1 MVDRRPTRFGESRHP
16 DLSHLV
22 FHHRLFRL
30 SLVHLTLCRPTSPS
44 DTAPAIAG
52 HGGDPLAYEVE
63 IENRSR
69 RAALALSLMEM
80 DIPAG
85 LQLARHVSPP
95 SIDRL
100 APGANCTLSLQLTS
114 LQRGHYKLPGLC
126 ATSSYPLGLFRGISF
141 HRQETWVTV
150 HPTYAELT
158 SFNLPFRPAS
168 AHTNRGVAYT
178 HVMAA
183 TAPDFAYVREYR
195 YGDNPRHLHWASWA
209 RTGTPAVKVHQEA
222 TGPHV
227 GLVLDTAVNNARDMH
242 ALESGISA
250 VAGIAA
256 YLLREAIA
264 FDCFATADLLFHLCH
279 DAPTLRFTH
288 LMNTLAGLQS
298 RAAVEWPAV
307 ANRLFEQAPQCNTVA
322 LIALDWSRETASF
335 VTQLQHH
342 GIGVRTLV
350 IRQGPMSRP
359 SQAADDL
366 SQLLP
371 GHPWPQQDAL
381 SPWSGP

>member
-1 MVDRRPTRFGESRHP
+1 MNGRHERILRASFTYLAQRLTPAGRSLFLIWLIAALKGSVSLDIPIYHIWSFTTVCFALAWFTSRFAVLP
-16 DLSHLV
+16 L
-22 FHHRLFRL
+22 
-30 SLVHLTLCRPTSPS
+30 HLTRRQPSPVM
-44 DTAPAIAG
+44 AG
-52 HGGDPLAYEVE
+52 TPLAYEVE

-126 ATSSYPLGLFRGISF
+126 ATSSDPLGLFRGISF

-168 AHTNRGVAYT
+168 AHTNRGVVYT

-209 RTGTPAVKVHQEA
+209 RV
-222 TGPHV
+222 
-227 GLVLDTAVNNARDMH
+227 LVRPP
-242 ALESGISA
+242 SRCIKKPP
-250 VAGIAA
+250 
-256 YLLREAIA
+256 
-264 FDCFATADLLFHLCH
+264 
-279 DAPTLRFTH
+279 APTL
-288 LMNTLAGLQS
+288 
-298 RAAVEWPAV
+298 
-307 ANRLFEQAPQCNTVA
+307 
-322 LIALDWSRETASF
+322 D
-335 VTQLQHH
+335 
-342 GIGVRTLV
+342 
-350 IRQGPMSRP
+350 
-359 SQAADDL
+359 
-366 SQLLP
+366 
-371 GHPWPQQDAL
+371 
-381 SPWSGP
+381 